1 MVVGLGIDLVEVS
14 RLEALLARHPER
26 AAARLFT
33 PDELAECGARGNP
46 AECLAARFAAKEAFL
61 KALGT
66 GLRDGIAWRHIR
78 LGNGT
83 HGRPVIETT
92 DRASEKLDALGATSV
107 HVTMTHDGG
116 IAAAVVVIEVD
127 GRD

>member
-1 MVVGLGIDLVEVS
+1 MVVGLGIDLVDIA
-14 RLEALLARHPER
+14 RLEALFERHPGR

-33 PDELAECGARGNP
+33 PDELAECEARSNP

-66 GLRDGIAWRHIR
+66 GLRDGITWRHIR
-78 LGNGT
+78 LGNGA

-92 DRASEKLDALGATSV
+92 DRASEKLGKLGATTV
-107 HVTMTHDGG
+107 HVTMTHDAG
-116 IAAAVVVIEVD
+116 IAAAVVVIEA
-127 GRD
+127 G

>member
-1 MVVGLGIDLVEVS
+1 MVVGLGIDLVEVA
-14 RLEALLARHPER
+14 RLKALLERHPER
-26 AAARLFT
+26 AGARLFT
-33 PDELAECGARGNP
+33 AEELAECEARANP

-92 DRASEKLDALGATSV
+92 ERASEMLDALGSTTV
-107 HVTMTHDGG
+107 HVTMTHDAGV
-116 IAAAVVVIEVD
+116 AAAVVVIEAAE
-127 GRD
+127 RA

>member
-1 MVVGLGIDLVEVS
+1 MVIGVGIDLVEVA
-14 RLEALLARHPER
+14 RLEALFERHPER

-33 PDELAECGARGNP
+33 PGEIAECEARANP
-46 AECLAARFAAKEAFL
+46 SECLAARFAAKEAFL

-78 LGNGT
+78 VGNGE
-83 HGRPVIETT
+83 HGRPLIETT
-92 DRASEKLDALGATSV
+92 ARAAEKLEALGRSSV

-116 IAAAVVVIEVD
+116 MAAAVVVIEAT
-127 GRD
+127 